1 MSSMVALGSVLVPRP
16 DHEALW
22 ATTVTVPCAAHTG
35 RPVLVMSILATPL
48 RFPSAMMS
56 ATATQTPLD
65 TGRRRFSLNSV
76 VATHDPGGITG

>member
-48 RFPSAMMS
+48 RFPQRDDVGDRNADS
-56 ATATQTPLD
+56 
-65 TGRRRFSLNSV
+65 TGHR
-76 VATHDPGGITG
+76 T